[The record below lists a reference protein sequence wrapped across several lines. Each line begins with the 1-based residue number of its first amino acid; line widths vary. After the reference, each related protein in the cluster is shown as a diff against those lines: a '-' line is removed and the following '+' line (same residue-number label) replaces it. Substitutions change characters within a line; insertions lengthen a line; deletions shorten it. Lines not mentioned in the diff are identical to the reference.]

1 MSTTSPEQKF
11 ISEVWG
17 LQGTAYVV
25 VALRYYSRFTVLGW
39 RCLAWDD
46 ILMLLAIMAYTA
58 ESVMA
63 YLVVAHWKGL
73 ANNAMTDEQRAA
85 LDPQSLEWG
94 LRVNGSKTHVCGL
107 LLYTTLLWLL
117 KACWLLYYSRLAYGV
132 YNTRRVIHG
141 GIVITAGSYVACLLV
156 ALFKCV
162 PFDHQW
168 QINPSPGNHCMP
180 AISTIQTVFVM
191 VMNTLSDFYLMA
203 IPLPLIWRSNLPL
216 RKKLILLV
224 MFSGGFLEM
233 AFGILRCVSILTVGV
248 PRPPSSPHPLAF
260 KLGDTDPS
268 QSGYWSVRESFVC
281 IVLTNLPM
289 VYPLFKRF
297 IDKGRSVT
305 GTKSVTTRGYKLN
318 SMPSRAN
325 GNYRRQQQQQ
335 QQAPYSGPNNDG
347 AWDSK
352 EQIIHGRGHGPES
365 SIEAGTLSD
374 MSAEPAP
381 SDHIV
386 VTTEFTIIEPSPR
399 GSRTSSR
406 ET

>member
-1 MSTTSPEQKF
+1 
-11 ISEVWG
+11 
-17 LQGTAYVV
+17 
-25 VALRYYSRFTVLGW
+25 
-39 RCLAWDD
+39 
-46 ILMLLAIMAYTA
+46 
-58 ESVMA
+58 
-63 YLVVAHWKGL
+63 
-73 ANNAMTDEQRAA
+73 
-85 LDPQSLEWG
+85 
-94 LRVNGSKTHVCGL
+94 
-107 LLYTTLLWLL
+107 
-117 KACWLLYYSRLAYGV
+117 
-132 YNTRRVIHG
+132 
-141 GIVITAGSYVACLLV
+141 
-156 ALFKCV
+156 
-162 PFDHQW
+162 
-168 QINPSPGNHCMP
+168 
-180 AISTIQTVFVM
+180 
-191 VMNTLSDFYLMA
+191 
-203 IPLPLIWRSNLPL
+203 
-216 RKKLILLV
+216 
-224 MFSGGFLEM
+224 
-233 AFGILRCVSILTVGV
+233 
-248 PRPPSSPHPLAF
+248 
-260 KLGDTDPS
+260 
-268 QSGYWSVRESFVC
+268 
-281 IVLTNLPM
+281 M